1 MSHSD
6 RKTEEAEI
14 KHSLFGFCFCSMCR
28 GLKRPEPG
36 SKGEN
41 PKLPYDKKSYEEHF
55 PLLGQGSQARVGQ
68 TKPGPAASSSTSA
81 VPKASSQE
89 VPEPSTSPSTSA
101 VAKTNGQ
108 KVVKRKA
115 PPAGQVPNEEPKA
128 KRKPQRATLTKPAA
142 KTSNRFSVLKDGVPS
157 DDEEAMPPKKQA
169 KTAAQ
174 RKQESRANQS
184 KLAKQAEK
192 AKNSKAMAATRA
204 DQTTAVV
211 GKNCLVYY
219 RR

>member
-81 VPKASSQE
+81 MAKASSQKA
-89 VPEPSTSPSTSA
+89 PEPSSTPSTSA

-128 KRKPQRATLTKPAA
+128 KRKPQRATLTKPAV

-174 RKQESRANQS
+174 RKQESRAKS
-184 KLAKQAEK
+184 KLAKKAEK
-192 AKNSKAMAATRA
+192 AKNAARMATPAEKAKTAASHR
-204 DQTTAVV
+204 
-211 GKNCLVYY
+211 GPP
-219 RR
+219 

>member
-68 TKPGPAASSSTSA
+68 TNPGPACSLTIFELTVH
-81 VPKASSQE
+81 VPYYKINIIR
-89 VPEPSTSPSTSA
+89 TI
-101 VAKTNGQ
+101 
-108 KVVKRKA
+108 
-115 PPAGQVPNEEPKA
+115 
-128 KRKPQRATLTKPAA
+128 
-142 KTSNRFSVLKDGVPS
+142 
-157 DDEEAMPPKKQA
+157 
-169 KTAAQ
+169 
-174 RKQESRANQS
+174 
-184 KLAKQAEK
+184 
-192 AKNSKAMAATRA
+192 
-204 DQTTAVV
+204 QTFGLHCCTIYFII
-211 GKNCLVYY
+211 L
-219 RR
+219 